1 MKINQ
6 LKLKF
11 YTKNPA
17 RYLIPTWK
25 SYQSPYIV
33 LIYVLVN
40 KIAFSLYHSGPET
53 GEELLTRFNSLFA
66 YKQVDNNCIN
76 NKREIQKRLN
86 FFFANVY
93 IETMN
98 VNVIKLYL
106 IF

>member
-40 KIAFSLYHSGPET
+40 KIAFSLYHSGPGT

-66 YKQVDNNCIN
+66 YK
-76 NKREIQKRLN
+76 
-86 FFFANVY
+86 
-93 IETMN
+93 
-98 VNVIKLYL
+98 
-106 IF
+106 